1 MGVNKS
7 WHKSATAALDCGQ
20 SGSSRGGDGPR
31 RYFVDSIAHHQNVR
45 YGGKLVAV
53 VKNPNISKQHSDAG
67 TACANGET
75 AKQRAAEKRAILRSA
90 KGTMWFQ
97 RRDCFMGRLLLRA
110 TSGDSALGQNASNR
124 YRFQFPSGSLSQ
136 RVLKVPGLL
145 DYRKLGFAAGPKSR
159 YKCRASSRIRLL
171 RLFLEACLA
180 PMVWRMQSSDFDF
193 EVIARQGFCPIFSAS
208 R

>member
-31 RYFVDSIAHHQNVR
+31 NILSIRLPTTRTFVTVES
-45 YGGKLVAV
+45 LSLS
-53 VKNPNISKQHSDAG
+53 SKTRTFRNSTADGG